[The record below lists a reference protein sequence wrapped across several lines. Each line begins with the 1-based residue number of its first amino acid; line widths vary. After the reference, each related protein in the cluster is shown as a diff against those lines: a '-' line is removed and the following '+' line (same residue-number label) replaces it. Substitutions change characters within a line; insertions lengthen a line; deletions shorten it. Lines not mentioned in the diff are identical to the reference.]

1 MEQPQRVTV
10 VGQPTNGL
18 AIAGFV
24 VSLVGLMSCGVF
36 SPVAVV
42 LSAIGMRRE
51 PKGLAIAGLVIG
63 AVGCILLLLYGLGI
77 VLALL
82 GLGVAAGAASGVVA
96 EAAQSLE
103 AVANV
108 QVIDVRIQQYQ
119 AEHGGALPDTLDDLS
134 TSVPLTDPWGNP
146 LRYEPLDDGGYD
158 LRSAGPDGQFDTAD
172 DIRATGSNPTN
183 PLRDLNIRIDDVQID
198 QELRSLLPKSLPAP
212 E

>member
-10 VGQPTNGL
+10 VGQPTNGF

-24 VSLVGLMSCGVF
+24 VSLVGFFSCGIF

-51 PKGLAIAGLVIG
+51 PKGLAIAGLIIG
-63 AVGCILLLLYGLGI
+63 AVGCVLLLLYGLGL

-82 GLGVAAGAASGVVA
+82 GVGVAAGAASGVIA

-108 QVIDVRIQQYQ
+108 QILDVRIQQYQ
-119 AEHGGALPDTLDDLS
+119 AEHGGTLPETLDELS
-134 TSVPLTDPWGNP
+134 ASVPLTDPWGNP
-146 LRYEPLDDGGYD
+146 LRYEPLDDGEYD
-158 LRSAGPDGQFDTAD
+158 LRSAGPDGRFDTAD
-172 DIRATGSNPTN
+172 DIRATGSDPTN
-183 PLRDLNIRIDDVQID
+183 PLRDLNIHIDDVQID
-198 QELRSLLPKSLPAP
+198 QELQSLLPKSSSAP